1 MEWKGKNRDNFFSL
15 QGRGEI
21 WDSSSQGSESVR
33 FTQNRMLGGSAKRGG
48 DARWSRKKET
58 GNASFSYV
66 REALSSHRY
75 TSSVFRSRLTCITVS
90 HGMQF
95 FLLHLQC

>member
-1 MEWKGKNRDNFFSL
+1 MEGEKLRLFFL

-66 REALSSHRY
+66 
-75 TSSVFRSRLTCITVS
+75 SVKQSPIHIFCIS
-90 HGMQF
+90 I
-95 FLLHLQC
+95 

>member
-1 MEWKGKNRDNFFSL
+1 MEGEKSRLFFFL

-33 FTQNRMLGGSAKRGG
+33 YAQNRMLGGSAKRGG

-66 REALSSHRY
+66 RETLSSHRY

-90 HGMQF
+90 HCMQF